1 MNKRLFSIVSILLA
15 ATTSC
20 YAHEYTL
27 AEANIIIMILIIVVI
42 ALAVCGGFALYHNK
56 VISQRNEQMQR
67 ILTVLN
73 EYRELVGDEVLSL
86 DEQEAALKK
95 QLQNSKQA
103 TVAKRDE
110 KQSFSVMMDA
120 RVNKVKPFT
129 DPDFDHDALV
139 RFMGVSDETFC
150 QLVPRYKEAGR
161 TLDYINSL
169 RAEYAAK
176 LLMDRADYPAEDIA
190 RMCGFRDTA
199 AYNSA
204 FKFAFG
210 ITPAE
215 YLTGMGRMFKKNVKG
230 KVVSE

>member
-1 MNKRLFSIVSILLA
+1 MNKRLVSSLSILLA
-15 ATTSC
+15 STPFC
-20 YAHEYTL
+20 HAHGYTL
-27 AEANIIIMILIIVVI
+27 VEANIIIAILIIVVI
-42 ALAVCGGFALYHNK
+42 ALAVCGGFAFYHNK
-56 VISQRNEQMQR
+56 VISRRNEQMQR

-86 DEQEAALKK
+86 DEQEEALRE
-95 QLQNSKQA
+95 QLQKPKK
-103 TVAKRDE
+103 AKAAKHDE

-120 RVNKVKPFT
+120 RVNKGKPFT
-129 DPDFDHDALV
+129 NPDFDHDALV

-150 QLVPRYKEAGR
+150 QLVPRYKEADR

-176 LLMDRADYPAEDIA
+176 ILMDHSDYPTEDIA
-190 RMCGFRDTA
+190 HMCGFRDTA

-215 YLTGMGRMFKKNVKG
+215 YLTGMSGMFKKKVKG
-230 KVVSE
+230 

>member
-73 EYRELVGDEVLSL
+73 EYRELVGDE
-86 DEQEAALKK
+86 
-95 QLQNSKQA
+95 
-103 TVAKRDE
+103 
-110 KQSFSVMMDA
+110 
-120 RVNKVKPFT
+120 
-129 DPDFDHDALV
+129 
-139 RFMGVSDETFC
+139 TFC

-210 ITPAE
+210 ITPTE
-215 YLTGMGRMFKKNVKG
+215 YLTGMGGMFKKSVKG
-230 KVVSE
+230 